1 MIAQEEKKK
10 STLRR
15 ITDEI
20 TKLRKLRDGAAAM
33 ARKVVER
40 HNGDV
45 EAVKSDPDYL
55 KSQSAFKDFSS
66 SLSEKESRI
75 TDLES
80 DVGEIT
86 ESITGHKTQLESLL
100 REIETVKQ
108 EKHQTVAEIITAKE
122 EREIADMITG
132 ISNDRTS
139 EELQELR
146 DIRGKAKAGA
156 RISREMAGTDVARSE
171 AEFLE
176 YADKS
181 VASDEFDATH
191 WLDETRKRVGRINIG
206 RTDSNPRVLRYSVRK
221 REEPRNRRK
230 SKQETGR
237 TFEDFDRQPARP
249 FVCFVV
255 VSLTVS
261 TLNESTEPRRG
272 NVLCR
277 PIASHFSKNWPQ
289 FSIRSN
295 RAAPSSVATFT
306 ICSTMANNT
315 CLWCNFCVTSR
326 KPTA

>member
-1 MIAQEEKKK
+1 MFRAVGRYFRALGYLMTGRVDRARQALSTNPDVVRATFDRVIQEKKKRIHQYKDAVAAMIAQEEKKK

-181 VASDEFDATH
+181 LASDEFDA
-191 WLDETRKRVGRINIG
+191 LIG
-206 RTDSNPRVLRYSVRK
+206 LT
-221 REEPRNRRK
+221 
-230 SKQETGR
+230 KQES
-237 TFEDFDRQPARP
+237 ESD
-249 FVCFVV
+249 
-255 VSLTVS
+255 
-261 TLNESTEPRRG
+261 ESTSDEPTQI
-272 NVLCR
+272 
-277 PIASHFSKNWPQ
+277 PES
-289 FSIRSN
+289 
-295 RAAPSSVATFT
+295 
-306 ICSTMANNT
+306 
-315 CLWCNFCVTSR
+315 
-326 KPTA
+326 